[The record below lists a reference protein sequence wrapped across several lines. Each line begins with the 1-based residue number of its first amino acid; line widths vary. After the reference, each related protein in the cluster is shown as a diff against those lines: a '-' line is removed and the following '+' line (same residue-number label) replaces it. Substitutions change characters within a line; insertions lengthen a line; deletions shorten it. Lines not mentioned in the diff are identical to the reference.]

1 MKNDFRD
8 YIRHTAVDED
18 DELMH
23 FGILGMKWG
32 VRRFQNPDGSLTPD
46 GKKRYLKDYKFAE
59 KINKDKKFK
68 EYQQRESD
76 RIHRENEARNK
87 EGERRIGKKLKEHDS
102 IIKKALRDQGLKFN
116 AKEKPVFSY
125 HGGDSYEFFYTS
137 KDYPGHVICVEYD
150 AKNKK
155 VYRPSIEG

>member
-8 YIRHTAVDED
+8 YICHSAEE
-18 DELMH
+18 ELYH

-32 VRRFQNPDGSLTPD
+32 VRRFQNPDGSLTAE

-59 KINKDKKFK
+59 KINKDKKYR
-68 EYQQRESD
+68 EYQHRESE
-76 RIHRENEARNK
+76 RTRKEIEERNK
-87 EGERRIGKKLKEHDS
+87 EGEKRIGKHLNEHNS
-102 IIKKALRDQGLKFN
+102 IIKNALKKQGFKLN
-116 AKEKPVFSY
+116 SQEKPVFSY
-125 HGGDSYEFFYTS
+125 HGDDSYEFFYTS
-137 KDYPGHVICVEYD
+137 KEYPGHVICVEYD